1 MRGAD
6 LQDAK
11 AATARP
17 ALIPAHPDRPPRR
30 MRAAYHIPQG
40 WTSGPPL
47 GKLRGDEAGMTTEQ
61 TMTTEHIHFGD
72 STRQAALF
80 ETMIL
85 AAAADGSV
93 DKVELQEIYRR
104 VFERP
109 EFHGIQADD
118 LRAAIEH
125 AARRVGEAQ
134 SLEHILPS
142 IVDRLPDKASRE
154 LAFGLA
160 ASVIVADGRTPLA
173 ELNILKALQDM
184 FDLSEE
190 DVARLFETAQSH
202 GEFPPT
208 KGK

>member
-1 MRGAD
+1 ME
-6 LQDAK
+6 L
-11 AATARP
+11 
-17 ALIPAHPDRPPRR
+17 
-30 MRAAYHIPQG
+30 
-40 WTSGPPL
+40 
-47 GKLRGDEAGMTTEQ
+47 MTD
-61 TMTTEHIHFGD
+61 EHIHFKD

-85 AAAADGSV
+85 AAAADGNV
-93 DKVELQEIYRR
+93 DRLEVQEIYRQ

-109 EFHGIQADD
+109 EFHGIHADD
-118 LRAAIEH
+118 LKKAIEH
-125 AARRVGEAQ
+125 AAKRVAEAH

-160 ASVIVADGRTPLA
+160 ASVVVADGRTPPS

-190 DVARLFETAQSH
+190 EVARLFETAQAH
-202 GEFPPT
+202 GKFPPT
-208 KGK
+208 KDK

>member
-1 MRGAD
+1 M
-6 LQDAK
+6 
-11 AATARP
+11 
-17 ALIPAHPDRPPRR
+17 
-30 MRAAYHIPQG
+30 
-40 WTSGPPL
+40 S
-47 GKLRGDEAGMTTEQ
+47 
-61 TMTTEHIHFGD
+61 TTEHVHFKD

-85 AAAADGSV
+85 AAAADGRV
-93 DKVELQEIYRR
+93 DIVEVEEIYRQ

-109 EFHGIQADD
+109 EFHGIHADD
-118 LRAAIEH
+118 LKKAIEH
-125 AARRVGEAQ
+125 AARRVVEAH

-142 IVDRLPDKASRE
+142 IVDRLPDQASRE

-160 ASVIVADGRTPLA
+160 ASVVVADGRTPPE

-190 DVARLFETAQSH
+190 TVARLFEAAQAH
-202 GEFPPT
+202 GPFPPT